1 MKSVLIPVLKLLIC
15 ACLAALLAA
24 SCQRPASEEEKQ
36 PGSIAGLLPA
46 VQELPGGW
54 KLADTAGV
62 FTGAGLYEYIN
73 GGADLYH
80 EYGFVEVAVQEYV
93 TPDGITVFL
102 NIYRMSDPAAAFG
115 IFSVTRR
122 DEYQPVAIGTAG
134 ARADYQQIFCHG
146 RYYVEAQAMD
156 TDSLTAGAMDDLC
169 RAVDSNLE
177 SEPARLPQ
185 ALDILNERDVQP
197 HSSVLVRGPLGL
209 NTRKYLSDEN
219 IFCLSDSVPGVLV
232 SGRVSADRPQPE
244 TIFVVNYPD
253 SAFAQRVFSGLRVFY
268 KGRAGDILK
277 GGRLEAG
284 DTRLLFAAGSVVVRI
299 NREGNVIQAAFG
311 LTSPG
316 KDK

>member
-36 PGSIAGLLPA
+36 PGGIAGLLPA

-54 KLADTAGV
+54 KLADTAAV
-62 FTGAGLYEYIN
+62 FT
-73 GGADLYH
+73 GADLYH
-80 EYGFVEVAVQEYV
+80 EYGFVEVAVQQYL
-93 TPDGITVFL
+93 TPGGITVFL

-134 ARADYQQIFCHG
+134 ARADYQQFFCHG

-169 RAVDSNLE
+169 RAVDSKLE

-299 NREGNVIQAAFG
+299 NREGRIITAAFG

>member
-1 MKSVLIPVLKLLIC
+1 
-15 ACLAALLAA
+15 
-24 SCQRPASEEEKQ
+24 
-36 PGSIAGLLPA
+36 
-46 VQELPGGW
+46 
-54 KLADTAGV
+54 
-62 FTGAGLYEYIN
+62 
-73 GGADLYH
+73 
-80 EYGFVEVAVQEYV
+80 VAVQQYL
-93 TPDGITVFL
+93 TPGGITVFL

-122 DEYQPVAIGTAG
+122 DEYRPVAIGAVG

-156 TDSLTAGAMDDLC
+156 TDSLTADAMDDLC
-169 RAVDSNLE
+169 RAVDSKLE

-197 HSSVLVRGPLGL
+197 HSRVLVRGPLGL
-209 NTRKYLSDEN
+209 NTRKYISDEN

-232 SGRVSADRPQPE
+232 SGRVSADRPEPE

-253 SAFAQRVFSGLRVFY
+253 STFAQRVFSGLREFY
-268 KGRAGDILK
+268 RGRAGDILK

-284 DTRLLFAAGSVVVRI
+284 DTRLLFTNDRNRDAINLDGSI
-299 NREGNVIQAAFG
+299 IQAVFG
-311 LTSPG
+311 LTFPG